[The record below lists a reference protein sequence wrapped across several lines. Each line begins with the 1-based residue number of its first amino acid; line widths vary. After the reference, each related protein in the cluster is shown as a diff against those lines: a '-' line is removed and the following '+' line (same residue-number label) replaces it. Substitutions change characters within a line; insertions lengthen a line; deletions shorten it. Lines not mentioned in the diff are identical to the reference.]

1 MKAIIKK
8 VSLLFGLIILLS
20 FVSCDKE
27 DEKKSK
33 SDQDNTISMGI
44 TIDTTWAGTDTIYF

>member
-1 MKAIIKK
+1 MKAIVKK

-20 FVSCDKE
+20 FVSCEKE
-27 DEKKSK
+27 KEKVKT
-33 SDQDNTISMGI
+33 DQDNTISMGI